1 MRENLD
7 GGGARWELLAR
18 VQLRDARF
26 RYKSHLAYF
35 LKAKSIREIRF
46 SLWFLWLEVSLIEL
60 DTLLRNALSNIV
72 IGRLKFGMF

>member
-1 MRENLD
+1 
-7 GGGARWELLAR
+7 
-18 VQLRDARF
+18 
-26 RYKSHLAYF
+26 LAYF

-72 IGRLKFGMF
+72 IGRLKLGMLKQLRDFWV